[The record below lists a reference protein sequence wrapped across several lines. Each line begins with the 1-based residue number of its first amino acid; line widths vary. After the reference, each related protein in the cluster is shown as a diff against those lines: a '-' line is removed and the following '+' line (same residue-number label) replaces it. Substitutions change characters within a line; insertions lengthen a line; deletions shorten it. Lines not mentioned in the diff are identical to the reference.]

1 MRYDLALTTAILS
14 AFKAIFVV
22 VPSTFPSTKKIND
35 TYVRLNRVWLIIFLS
50 IGAMFIPSVALA
62 NTLPTIGGTP
72 AESINIGEQYI
83 FQPEASDKDGDEL
96 RFIIRRKPAWLSFD
110 STTGELRG
118 TPTLADV
125 GLYENVLI
133 LVKDGTGQAKLPTF
147 NIEVINPPPVISGV
161 PATSV
166 NAGEQYSFKPVASD
180 ANGDQ
185 LTYSISNKPSW
196 ASFNV
201 NTGELKGTPSPT
213 KTRNYRDVVI
223 SVSDGMSTVSL
234 PPFYIGV
241 IAGQFHNDCTATMQ
255 TGQSFSCQLPTSGIR
270 EFVLVDPPRGF
281 SIQPKTGIIHWTP
294 TTNQV
299 GQHYLGVTARGGGD
313 STQWTVDINVA
324 DGAEDAAGIYVAPDG
339 DDTAAGT
346 ATAPYK
352 TIRKAADSAV
362 KGDTIYL
369 RGGVYYNEEY
379 GTAFENRR
387 YGSMARITTSG
398 TGPKPITLRPYGNE
412 YVKLVSDVTGLQF
425 KNAQHWVVEHL
436 ELEGT
441 AQTLSLSD
449 TMGLWWADDSKKIT
463 GRGISTNSS
472 QHITIRN
479 NVIHDFAGAGVANNG
494 SDMITVENNVI
505 YNTSWWSTAGT
516 HGVAN
521 SYLTTA
527 PGNEGKEGLKMIG
540 NLVFGNQ
547 SRVISHVFSKGFV
560 TLAID
565 EGNGLHAQNNSRTYF
580 GKARIENN
588 LMLFNGKA
596 GFGINTMD
604 EVKVKNNS
612 FYQNAQVVNTG
623 ELAVQSSTP
632 TAITGNLF
640 HPLSHRKTV
649 KDSSKDYSRMN
660 GNASTSGIDS
670 AEMPESTLYSAVF
683 RDPEALDFSPA
694 DSISADMGVPT
705 TELQRMF
712 AKVDEYGITV
722 EAPDLESIDE
732 TYLTTMKQAIFDS
745 WPEAYDHIKLKDSD
759 TDYEYSYSQRCSYP
773 NEPANCP

>member
-1 MRYDLALTTAILS
+1 MSLTLRQSSIKIVVCLAAILMPT
-14 AFKAIFVV
+14 VV
-22 VPSTFPSTKKIND
+22 F
-35 TYVRLNRVWLIIFLS
+35 
-50 IGAMFIPSVALA
+50 A
-62 NTLPTIGGTP
+62 NTSPTISGTP
-72 AESINIGEQYI
+72 TTSINIGEEYI
-83 FQPEASDKDGDEL
+83 FQPQASDVDGDDL
-96 RFIIRRKPAWLSFD
+96 TFVIRRKPAWLNFD
-110 STTGELRG
+110 TATGELRG

-125 GLYENVLI
+125 GWHENVLI
-133 LVKDGTGQAKLPTF
+133 LVKDGTEQAKLPKF
-147 NIEVINPPPVISGV
+147 DIEVINPPPVISGV
-161 PATSV
+161 PNRSV
-166 NAGEQYSFKPVASD
+166 NAGQEYRFKPVASD
-180 ANGDQ
+180 SNGDE

-201 NTGELKGTPSPT
+201 NTGELKGSPSPT
-213 KTRNYRDVVI
+213 KTRNYRDIVI

-234 PPFYIGV
+234 PAFYIGV
-241 IAGQFHNDCTATMQ
+241 IAGEFYSDCTTTMQ
-255 TGQSFSCQLPTSGIR
+255 TGESFSCQLPHDGIR
-270 EFVLVDPPRGF
+270 EFVLVDPARGF
-281 SIQPKTGIIHWTP
+281 SIQPKTGIVHWTP
-294 TTNQV
+294 TTDQV
-299 GQHYLGVTARGGGD
+299 GQHYVGVTARGGGN
-313 STQWTVDINVA
+313 STQWTVDVNVA
-324 DGAEDAAGIYVAPDG
+324 YGTDDAAGIYVAPDG
-339 DDTAAGT
+339 DDAAAGT
-346 ATAPYK
+346 AIAPYK

-379 GTAFENRR
+379 GTSFENRT

-412 YVKLVSDVTGLQF
+412 YVKLVSDVTALQF
-425 KNAQHWVVEHL
+425 KDAQHWVVENI

-441 AQTLSLSD
+441 AQSLSLAD
-449 TMGLWWADDSKKIT
+449 TMGLWWTDDNQKIT

-494 SDMITVENNVI
+494 SDMSTGENNVI

-565 EGNGLHAQNNSRTYF
+565 EGNGLHAQNNSGTYF

-612 FYQNAQVVNTG
+612 FYQNAQAVNTG

-640 HPLSHRKTV
+640 HPLAHRKTV

-660 GNASTSGIDS
+660 GNASTYGADS
-670 AEMPESTLYSAVF
+670 DEMPESTLFTAVF
-683 RDPEALDFSPA
+683 RDPSALDFSPA
-694 DSISADMGVPT
+694 DGISADMGVPA

-712 AKVDEYGITV
+712 AKVEEYGITV
-722 EAPDLESIDE
+722 QAPALETIDN
-732 TYLTTMKQAIFDS
+732 TYLTTMRQAIFDS
-745 WPEAYDHIKLKDSD
+745 WPEYRSDLTLRDSE
-759 TDYEYSYSQRCSYP
+759 TDYVYSYSQRCSYP
-773 NEPANCP
+773 NEPADICP